1 MGSGSTITIGSE
13 TINESQLTTII
24 DNTTGNDAQELLST
38 SSPTFAGITLPDNS
52 ITNDELVN
60 DSLTITAGYGLKDGG
75 SVSLG
80 GDITLNVKYDNST
93 ITSTANDGIYVKS
106 GGITPT
112 HLDRTYL
119 EPGDEDSGV
128 ISISTGGGLTGGP
141 ISGSGTISH
150 DNTSN
155 QASSNNS
162 GRTYIQDVTLDE
174 YGHVTGLGIASET
187 VTDTTYS
194 VGDGGLTEKNF
205 TGTLKSK
212 LDGIA
217 TGAEVNV
224 KPNWNADENAANGI
238 IDKPNV
244 YYTSAIPSASAS
256 NDGLATQT
264 QIAKLN
270 GIAAGATNV
279 TDNNQIGNSSGYIT
293 NSAITALIGDASDG
307 GDTLGE
313 LEDRIETIEGSG
325 YLTDVS
331 GASVNYANT
340 AGSAGSATTAT
351 NLIDSG
357 GTARNYSHWATA
369 QNITDV
375 YSTLAPKASPT
386 FTGTVTV
393 SAIQLADG
401 SPIGGGGGMPEGGQ
415 PGQILVADANGDA
428 VWTDAFDCGEL

>member
-1 MGSGSTITIGSE
+1 
-13 TINESQLTTII
+13 
-24 DNTTGNDAQELLST
+24 
-38 SSPTFAGITLPDNS
+38 
-52 ITNDELVN
+52 
-60 DSLTITAGYGLKDGG
+60 
-75 SVSLG
+75 
-80 GDITLNVKYDNST
+80 DITLNVKYDNST

-128 ISISTGGGLTGGP
+128 INIATGGGLTGGP
-141 ISGSGTISH
+141 IVGSGTISH
-150 DNTSN
+150 ANTSD

-174 YGHVTGLGIASET
+174 YGHVTGLSTASET

-205 TGTLKSK
+205 TSTLKSK

-217 TGAEVNV
+217 AGAEVNV
-224 KPNWNADENAANGI
+224 KSDWDALSGDAEILN
-238 IDKPNV
+238 KPNV
-244 YYTSAIPSASAS
+244 QYTSAIPSASAS
-256 NDGLATQT
+256 NDGLATQN
-264 QIAKLN
+264 QIAKLD

-293 NSAITALIGDASDG
+293 NSAITALIGDASG
-307 GDTLGE
+307 SGDTLGE

-331 GASVNYANT
+331 GASVNYAT
-340 AGSAGSATTAT
+340 SAGTAT
-351 NLIDSG
+351 NLVDSG

-375 YSTLAPKASPT
+375 YSALAP
-386 FTGTVTV
+386 
-393 SAIQLADG
+393 
-401 SPIGGGGGMPEGGQ
+401 
-415 PGQILVADANGDA
+415 
-428 VWTDAFDCGEL
+428 